1 MCWQLLVATISNVC
15 ETGRKIRPFVYI
27 DLKIYNVMIYNDGHK
42 DLQTKLKHLW
52 KDKMV
57 VYDLE

>member
-1 MCWQLLVATISNVC
+1 
-15 ETGRKIRPFVYI
+15 
-27 DLKIYNVMIYNDGHK
+27 MIYNDGHK

-57 VYDLE
+57 VYDLEWRR